1 MLINSEYLS
10 YSKYD
15 ADVKAIVAYH
25 VSVNRNDADSHDEI
39 RQTIVSYI
47 ESNAEYFK
55 LFMEDDESIEQ
66 YITKMKSCNE
76 WGGHQELYAASQ
88 CFDTN
93 IVIHQLNSPDYIIQ
107 ANSVKSNSTT
117 TIHLSYHGECHY
129 NSVIM
134 IDHITGGDTDADVNG
149 TADKSEREFNDG
161 VIDLVALSVPW
172 VDRENVMSAL
182 SSNDG
187 DVDAAVDWLCTHMS
201 EHCGVVAKDEGTHS
215 DGATTMASND
225 FISTISVHNDAT
237 CIRSVKQDV
246 CGGLLIHPLNDHDEK
261 DSVID
266 AIPDSMDESSATK
279 VHSLDRDRMGHTSSA
294 ASIADSKRRGGKIK
308 SRPDAREYKEV
319 TSISTSVKAVTTTL
333 SKKVFMIE
341 VMLIMIMMI
350 IDLDSTQ

>member
-10 YSKYD
+10 YSYYVT
-15 ADVKAIVAYH
+15 DVKAIVAHH
-25 VSVNRNDADSHDEI
+25 VSMNRNDADSHDEI

-134 IDHITGGDTDADVNG
+134 IDHIRGGDADADVNG
-149 TADKSEREFNDG
+149 TADKSEREFNDR

-225 FISTISVHNDAT
+225 FISTISVHNDVT
-237 CIRSVKQDV
+237 CIRSDKEDEY
-246 CGGLLIHPLNDHDEK
+246 GGLLVHALNDHDEK

-294 ASIADSKRRGGKIK
+294 ASTADSKRRGGKIK
-308 SRPDAREYKEV
+308 SRPDARAYKEV

-341 VMLIMIMMI
+341 VMLIMIMMMI
-350 IDLDSTQ
+350 NLDFTQ

>member
-1 MLINSEYLS
+1 M
-10 YSKYD
+10 
-15 ADVKAIVAYH
+15 KAIVAHH
-25 VSVNRNDADSHDEI
+25 VSINRNDADSHDEI

-129 NSVIM
+129 NIVIM
-134 IDHITGGDTDADVNG
+134 IDHIRGGDVDAYVNE
-149 TADKSEREFNDG
+149 TTDKSKREFNDR

-215 DGATTMASND
+215 DGSTTMASND
-225 FISTISVHNDAT
+225 FISTISIHNDVT
-237 CIRSVKQDV
+237 CIRSVKEDE
-246 CGGLLIHPLNDHDEK
+246 CGGLLVHALNDHDEK

-294 ASIADSKRRGGKIK
+294 VSTADSKHREGKLK
-308 SRPDAREYKEV
+308 SRPDAKGLQEI
-319 TSISTSVKAVTTTL
+319 TSISSSVKAVTTTTL

-341 VMLIMIMMI
+341 VMLIMIIMIMMM
-350 IDLDSTQ
+350 IDLDFTQ